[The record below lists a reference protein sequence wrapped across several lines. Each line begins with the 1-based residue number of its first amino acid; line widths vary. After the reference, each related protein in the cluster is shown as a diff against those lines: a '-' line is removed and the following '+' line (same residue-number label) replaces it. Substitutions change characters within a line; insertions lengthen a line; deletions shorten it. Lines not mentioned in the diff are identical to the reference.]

1 VIVLG
6 RADRIATAG
15 RRTAKEAREAAS
27 KRRQTERQKVSQKS
41 LEVRPHRHCV
51 VCWTPISIDSDPAVC
66 NDSACIENNEKR
78 ESSRKRLT
86 IMLYL
91 FPGIAILL
99 IFLQLM
105 SGGA

>member
-1 VIVLG
+1 LS
-6 RADRIATAG
+6 RADKIAAAG
-15 RRTAKEAREAAS
+15 LRTAKEAREAAN
-27 KRRQTERQKVSQKS
+27 KRRRTDKRRSSQKS
-41 LEVRPHRHCV
+41 LEIESHRHCV
-51 VCWTPISIDSDPAVC
+51 VCWKPIPLDSDPAVC
-66 NDSACIENNEKR
+66 DQVSCMENNEKR

-105 SGGA
+105 SGGS

>member
-1 VIVLG
+1 MS
-6 RADRIATAG
+6 RADKIATAG
-15 RRTAKEAREAAS
+15 LRTAKEAREAAN
-27 KRRQTERQKVSQKS
+27 KRRRTEKKKASQKS
-41 LEVRPHRHCV
+41 LEIVSHRHCV
-51 VCWTPISIDSDPAVC
+51 VCWKPIPLDTDPAVC
-66 NDSACIENNEKR
+66 DDVSCIENNKKR

-105 SGGA
+105 TGGS

>member
-1 VIVLG
+1 LS
-6 RADRIATAG
+6 RADKIAAAG
-15 RRTAKEAREAAS
+15 LRTAKEAREAAN
-27 KRRQTERQKVSQKS
+27 KRRRADKRRSSQKS
-41 LEVRPHRHCV
+41 LEIESHRHCV
-51 VCWTPISIDSDPAVC
+51 VCWKPIPLDSDPAVC
-66 NDSACIENNEKR
+66 SEVSCMENNKKR

-105 SGGA
+105 SGGS

>member
-1 VIVLG
+1 MS
-6 RADRIATAG
+6 RADRIAAAG
-15 RRTAKEAREAAS
+15 MRTAKEAREAAS
-27 KRRQTERQKVSQKS
+27 KRKRSEKKRATNKFLDVES
-41 LEVRPHRHCV
+41 HRHCV
-51 VCWTPISIDSDPAVC
+51 VCWKPIPLDSEPAVC
-66 NDSACIENNEKR
+66 GDTMCIENNKKR

-105 SGGA
+105 TGGS